1 MTKYFI
7 DVLGKELY
15 AKIPTI
21 ETKDVKVGSTMYL
34 DLFDDEQ
41 FDKNTIIKGV
51 DRYRREF
58 VSFKVSLKNNNNT
71 EKKYILT
78 MFNRYSDDKHCNV
91 ICVSHRSKTKDRLI
105 ENYIGTTRLNN
116 DVSKKLKKLF
126 DNYKN
131 NKKENITIQDNLD
144 KVTYEIGLY

>member
-15 AKIPTI
+15 DKIPTI
-21 ETKDVKVGSTMYL
+21 EKKDVKVGSTMYL
-34 DLFDDEQ
+34 DLFNDEQ
-41 FDKNTIIKGV
+41 FGKNTIIKGV

-58 VSFKVSLKNNNNT
+58 VSFKVSLKNNNT

-78 MFNRYSDDKHCNV
+78 MFNRYSDDKHFNV

-105 ENYIGTTRLNN
+105 ENYIGTTKLNDN
-116 DVSKKLKKLF
+116 ASKKLKKLF

-144 KVTYEIGLY
+144 KITYDIGLY

>member
-15 AKIPTI
+15 TNIPI
-21 ETKDVKVGSTMYL
+21 LETKDVKVGSTMYL
-34 DLFDDEQ
+34 DLFNDEQ
-41 FDKNTIIKGV
+41 FGKNTIIRGV

-116 DVSKKLKKLF
+116 DASKKLKKLF

-131 NKKENITIQDNLD
+131 NKRENIIIQDNLE
-144 KVTYEIGLY
+144 KVTYDIGLY

>member
-1 MTKYFI
+1 MTKDFI

-15 AKIPTI
+15 SKLPVI

-34 DLFDDEQ
+34 DLFNDEQ
-41 FDKNTIIKGV
+41 FGKNTIIKGV

-58 VSFKVSLKNNNNT
+58 VSFKVSLKNNNT

-78 MFNRYSDDKHCNV
+78 MFNRYSDDKHFNV

-116 DVSKKLKKLF
+116 DASKKLKKLF

-144 KVTYEIGLY
+144 KITYDIGLY

>member
-15 AKIPTI
+15 SKLPVI

-34 DLFDDEQ
+34 DLFNDKQ
-41 FDKNTIIKGV
+41 FGKNTIIKGV

-58 VSFKVSLKNNNNT
+58 VSFKVSLKNNNT

-78 MFNRYSDDKHCNV
+78 MFNRYSDDKHFNV

-105 ENYIGTTRLNN
+105 ENYIGTTKLNDN
-116 DVSKKLKKLF
+116 ASKKLKKLF

-131 NKKENITIQDNLD
+131 NKKENITIQDNLE

>member
-1 MTKYFI
+1 MTKDFI

-15 AKIPTI
+15 SKLPVI

-34 DLFDDEQ
+34 DLFNDKQ
-41 FDKNTIIKGV
+41 FGKNTIIKGV

-58 VSFKVSLKNNNNT
+58 VSFKVSLKNNNT

-78 MFNRYSDDKHCNV
+78 MFNRYSDDKHFNV

-105 ENYIGTTRLNN
+105 ENYIGTTKLNDN
-116 DVSKKLKKLF
+116 ASKKLKKLF

-144 KVTYEIGLY
+144 KITYDIGLY

>member
-21 ETKDVKVGSTMYL
+21 ETKDVKIGLTHYL
-34 DLFDDEQ
+34 DLFNDEQ
-41 FDKNTIIKGV
+41 FGKNTIIKGV
-51 DRYRREF
+51 DRFRREF
-58 VSFKVSLKNNNNT
+58 VSFKVSLKNDNT

-105 ENYIGTTRLNN
+105 ENYIGTTRLNHN
-116 DVSKKLKKLF
+116 ASKKLKKLF

-131 NKKENITIQDNLD
+131 NKRENITIQDNLE

>member
-15 AKIPTI
+15 SKLPVI

-34 DLFDDEQ
+34 DLFNDKQ
-41 FDKNTIIKGV
+41 FGKNTIIKGV

-58 VSFKVSLKNNNNT
+58 VSFKVSLKNNNT

-78 MFNRYSDDKHCNV
+78 MFNRFSDDKNVNV

-105 ENYIGTTRLNN
+105 ENYIGTTKLNDN
-116 DVSKKLKKLF
+116 ASKKLKKLF

-131 NKKENITIQDNLD
+131 NKKENITIQDNLE

>member
-15 AKIPTI
+15 SKLPVI

-34 DLFDDEQ
+34 DLFNDKQ
-41 FDKNTIIKGV
+41 FGKNTIIKGV

-58 VSFKVSLKNNNNT
+58 VSFKVSLKNNNT

-78 MFNRYSDDKHCNV
+78 MFNRYSDDKHFNV

-105 ENYIGTTRLNN
+105 ENYIGTTKLNDN
-116 DVSKKLKKLF
+116 ASKKLKKLF

-144 KVTYEIGLY
+144 KITYDIGLY